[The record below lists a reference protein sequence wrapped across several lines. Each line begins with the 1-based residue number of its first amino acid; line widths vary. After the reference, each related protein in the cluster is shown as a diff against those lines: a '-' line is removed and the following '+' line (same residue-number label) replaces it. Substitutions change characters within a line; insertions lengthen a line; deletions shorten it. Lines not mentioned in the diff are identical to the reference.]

1 MVKIG
6 KILLA
11 GAIALG
17 GIIALSMI
25 ARAAAP
31 PAPTVVESVELS
43 FPAAENSTASA
54 SIPAVTGRYIDLT
67 FSEMNFHG
75 YTPVNIYPLKI
86 IEVRVET
93 TDLPYTEYPNT
104 ELSINQKYRINLP
117 NPTEIT
123 GIEVFIVNPKFS
135 YWFEPLPGSRRLL
148 TVSTDCKIRADILA

>member
-6 KILLA
+6 RILLA

-31 PAPTVVESVELS
+31 APTVVESVELS
-43 FPAAENSTASA
+43 FPAAEGSTAST
-54 SIPAVTGRYIDLT
+54 SLPPVTGRYIDLL
-67 FSEMNFHG
+67 FSEINFHG

-86 IEVRVET
+86 IEVKVET
-93 TDLPYTEYPNT
+93 TDLPYTEYPNV
-104 ELSINQKYRINLP
+104 ELSMNQKYRVKLP

-123 GIEVFIVNPKFS
+123 RIEVSIVNPRFS